1 MARIKSGIKR
11 HKQSLKARARN
22 RHVRSTVKTAVKDVR
37 SEIAEGTGEKSAE
50 LLRKATSVLERAG
63 SKGVLH
69 KKTASRKVSRLAKA
83 VHKAAKK
90 YDIPE
95 AMADIG
101 QSCACILLMPAQV
114 REFNLAG
121 ETWHDRKAVKDPTT
135 LVKGQRVYVLTPAG
149 EV

>member
-22 RHVRSTVKTAVKDVR
+22 RHVRSTVKTAVKEVR
-37 SEIAEGTGEKSAE
+37 SEIAGVPGEKRAE
-50 LLRKATSVLERAG
+50 LLRKATSILERAG

-90 YDIPE
+90 
-95 AMADIG
+95 
-101 QSCACILLMPAQV
+101 
-114 REFNLAG
+114 
-121 ETWHDRKAVKDPTT
+121 
-135 LVKGQRVYVLTPAG
+135 
-149 EV
+149 

>member
-22 RHVRSTVKTAVKDVR
+22 RHVRSTVKTAVTEVR
-37 SEIAEGTGEKSAE
+37 SEIAEGSGEKCAD

-83 VHKAAKK
+83 VQKAAKK
-90 YDIPE
+90 
-95 AMADIG
+95 
-101 QSCACILLMPAQV
+101 
-114 REFNLAG
+114 
-121 ETWHDRKAVKDPTT
+121 
-135 LVKGQRVYVLTPAG
+135 
-149 EV
+149 